1 MGTHFSSGVTNVSA
15 NDPLAPLKTM
25 DPTVYHAWFN
35 DFDTYTAGDWTV
47 TETQAGATQA
57 ITAGDGGLLA
67 LVNTAADNDVNQLQL
82 VQETF
87 RWASTKDFI
96 MKARFKVSDATQS
109 DLLIGLAITD
119 TSMLETLPTD
129 GIFFYKADGSTSLL
143 SSIRKDGT
151 STSITTA
158 TVADDT
164 YITVAF
170 TYTAQT
176 GEWRAWANG
185 ALVGVNSTST
195 NAPDDE
201 DICISIGVQNGEAAA
216 KTLTVDYL
224 YVAKAR

>member
-1 MGTHFSSGVTNVSA
+1 MSTHFSSGVTNVSA
-15 NDPLAPLKTM
+15 NDALAPLKTM
-25 DPTVYHAWFN
+25 DPTVYHEWFN

-47 TETQAGATQA
+47 TETQVGATQA

-67 LVNTAADNDVNQLQL
+67 LVNSAADNDVNQLQL

-158 TVADDT
+158 TIVADT
-164 YITVAF
+164 YVTVAF

-176 GEWRAWANG
+176 GEWRAWADG

-201 DICISIGVQNGEAAA
+201 DITISIGVQNGEAAA